1 MGSGILLKLQFFL
14 NGGEGMLEFEED
26 LRCTAKIKVF
36 GVGGG
41 GGNAINTMVK
51 ASLSGVEFIAANT
64 DVQALKASLASQ
76 KIQFGEKTT
85 KGLGAGSDPS
95 VGKKSALEDTDKIL
109 EACKGADMIFI
120 TAGMGGGTG
129 TGAAPVIARIAK
141 EGHSLIG
148 GVVTKPFLI
157 QCKPITQIA
166 EEGIEELRKVV
177 DSLIIVPNQRLLNIA
192 GRTLPFLESF
202 QLADDVLKQAVQGIS
217 DIIVK
222 PGRINVDFADVRKV
236 MESMGRCIMGTG
248 VASGEGRAG
257 EAAQKAISSPLLEDG
272 SIEGAKGVLINITGG
287 ANVTLHEIT
296 EAASIINECVHEE
309 ALIILG
315 AVIDERLE
323 DEMMVTVIATG
334 FGKEESQKIIPIKR
348 DEGKGA
354 IYQFHP
360 ENIEIPTYMRRKN
373 VVIKAVSGK
382 IMDEPVIY
390 DENDLEVPAFL
401 RRKVD

>member
-1 MGSGILLKLQFFL
+1 
-14 NGGEGMLEFEED
+14 MLEFEED
-26 LRCTAKIKVF
+26 SRCTAKIKVF

-76 KIQFGEKTT
+76 KIQLGEKIT
-85 KGLGAGSDPS
+85 KGLGAGSDPL
-95 VGKKSALEDTDKIL
+95 VGKKSALEDTEKIL

-129 TGAAPVIARIAK
+129 TGAAPVIAKIAK
-141 EGHSLIG
+141 ECNALTV
-148 GVVTKPFLI
+148 GVVTKPFLFEG
-157 QCKPITQIA
+157 KPRSRIA
-166 EEGIEELRKVV
+166 EEGLEELRKVV

-222 PGRINVDFADVRKV
+222 PGHINVDFADVRKV

-248 VASGEGRAG
+248 VASGEGRAS

-296 EAASIINECVHEE
+296 EAASIINECVDEE

-334 FGKEESQKIIPIKR
+334 FGREESQKIISIKR
-348 DEGKGA
+348 EEEKG
-354 IYQFHP
+354 ILYQFRP
-360 ENIEIPTYMRRKN
+360 ENMEIPTYMRRKGI
-373 VVIKAVSGK
+373 VAKTALGK
-382 IMDEPVIY
+382 NMDEPVMY

>member
-1 MGSGILLKLQFFL
+1 
-14 NGGEGMLEFEED
+14 
-26 LRCTAKIKVF
+26 
-36 GVGGG
+36 
-41 GGNAINTMVK
+41 
-51 ASLSGVEFIAANT
+51 
-64 DVQALKASLASQ
+64 
-76 KIQFGEKTT
+76 
-85 KGLGAGSDPS
+85 
-95 VGKKSALEDTDKIL
+95 
-109 EACKGADMIFI
+109 MIFI

-129 TGAAPVIARIAK
+129 TGAAPVIAQIAK
-141 EGHSLIG
+141 DCNALTV
-148 GVVTKPFLI
+148 GVVTKPFLFEG
-157 QCKPITQIA
+157 KPRSRIA

-222 PGRINVDFADVRKV
+222 PGHINVDFADVKKV
-236 MESMGRCIMGTG
+236 MERMGKCIMGTG